1 MPPIKDIEFATLC
14 DDCGEPRALCTCGD
28 DVDLDLQCSCP
39 LCFCTHLTLAG
50 EPCADCM
57 AGAHQAWPAK
67 K

>member
-39 LCFCTHLTLAG
+39 LCFCTNITLAG
-50 EPCADCM
+50 EACPDCL
-57 AGAHQAWPAK
+57 AGAHQG
-67 K
+67 